1 VLASLEASKKR
12 PLAQLYFALGIP
24 NVGEET
30 AAILARQFTGID
42 KLAAATAEELMNIP
56 SIGPKISDGILA
68 FFRQP
73 QNVRIIEKLR
83 AAGVAMESAEQPA
96 GDLPLSGTEF
106 VITGKLELSGR
117 QEMEARI
124 RALGGKAASDV
135 TRRTNYLV
143 AGGDPGSKLAR
154 AQSLGI
160 KILNEQEFLALL
172 DGVAGGRE
180 TQQAKLL

>member
-1 VLASLEASKKR
+1 

-30 AAILARQFTGID
+30 AAILARQFNGID
-42 KLAAATAEELMNIP
+42 KLAAAGAEELMNIP

-83 AAGVAMESAEQPA
+83 KAGVVMQAAEQPV
-96 GDLPLSGTEF
+96 GEQPLSGMEF
-106 VITGKLELSGR
+106 VITGKLEMSGR
-117 QEMEARI
+117 QEIEARI
-124 RALGGKAASDV
+124 RSLGGKAASDV
-135 TRRTNYLV
+135 TRRTNYVV
-143 AGGDPGSKLAR
+143 AGSDPGSKLAR

-160 KILNEQEFLALL
+160 KILTEKEFLALL
-172 DGVAGGRE
+172 DSHGGGE
-180 TQQAKLL
+180 TNQAKLL